1 MSSQYN
7 TSGSKTFT
15 AGEAI
20 TACRFVKA
28 DTNLDSEGLAKI
40 LMADSDNDDLVIGY
54 CPDAIASGSKGTVIL
69 FGPTFKAEA
78 GEAVDAG
85 DPLYM
90 GSNGTVVDTVN
101 TSESPRL
108 IALET
113 VTASGDYVEVARVL

>member
-1 MSSQYN
+1 MSTQR
-7 TSGSKTFT
+7 SGTYIKTFT

-28 DTNLDSEGLAKI
+28 DTNLDGDGLAKI
-40 LMADSDNDDLVIGY
+40 LMADSDNDDLVIGW
-54 CPDAIASGSKGTVIL
+54 CPVAISSGAKGTVEL

-85 DPLYM
+85 DPLYI
-90 GSNGTVVDTVN
+90 GTNGVVVDTVN

-113 VTASGDYVEVARVL
+113 VLTSGDYVEVARVL